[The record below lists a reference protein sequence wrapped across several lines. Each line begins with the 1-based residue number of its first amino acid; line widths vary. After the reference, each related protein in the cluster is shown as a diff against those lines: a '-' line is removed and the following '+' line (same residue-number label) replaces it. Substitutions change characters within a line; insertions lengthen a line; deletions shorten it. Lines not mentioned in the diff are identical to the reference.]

1 MNMNANNPRPELPQ
15 DTAKPW
21 LRWAKWGGGLL
32 VAAGLLFMLWQW
44 ANDMSGV
51 RREAPKVPM
60 IVPLPPPP
68 PPPPEPEQPPEPE
81 EPIEEEVVEPEP
93 LEPEPEPEPMPE
105 QEAPSPADDMA
116 EPMQMDADAQAGSDA
131 FNIGAGQ
138 GGGMS
143 GSGGGGLGT
152 GTYNQ
157 YLSYAFQK
165 LMADATELRNE
176 VFRVQ
181 ADIWL
186 DTDGNITRAE
196 LYRGSGNEELDAKLL
211 EVLRTAP
218 GFAERP
224 PASLTMP
231 TRVELQGRRAN

>member
-1 MNMNANNPRPELPQ
+1 
-15 DTAKPW
+15 
-21 LRWAKWGGGLL
+21 
-32 VAAGLLFMLWQW
+32 
-44 ANDMSGV
+44 
-51 RREAPKVPM
+51 
-60 IVPLPPPP
+60 
-68 PPPPEPEQPPEPE
+68 
-81 EPIEEEVVEPEP
+81 
-93 LEPEPEPEPMPE
+93 MPE

-138 GGGMS
+138 SGGMS

-152 GTYNQ
+152 GTYEQ

-196 LYRGSGNEELDAKLL
+196 LFRGSGDEELDAKLL
-211 EVLRTAP
+211 KALRAAP

>member
-1 MNMNANNPRPELPQ
+1 MNMNANNPKRELPQ
-15 DTAKPW
+15 DSAKPW
-21 LRWAKWGGGLL
+21 LRWVKWGGGLL

-81 EPIEEEVVEPEP
+81 EPEEEIVEPEP
-93 LEPEPEPEPMPE
+93 LEPEPEPEPMTE

-138 GGGMS
+138 SRGMS
-143 GSGGGGLGT
+143 GSRGGRLGT
-152 GTYNQ
+152 GTYEQ
-157 YLSYAFQK
+157 YLSYSFQK
-165 LMADATELRNE
+165 LMGDTPELRNE

-181 ADIWL
+181 VDIWL
-186 DTDGNITRAE
+186 DTAGNITRAE
-196 LYRGSGNEELDAKLL
+196 LVRASGNEGVDALL
-211 EVLRTAP
+211 MKTLRAAP

-224 PASLTMP
+224 PVSLTMP
-231 TRVELQGRRAN
+231 TRIELQGRRAN